1 MFIDNLW
8 KQDSYINIDGWP
20 QYSLACVK
28 SIQIQSFFW
37 SAFSCIRIVFYSLN
51 LHIQGEYREI
61 RTRKNS
67 VFEHFSFTLC
77 RNYRKCL
84 IASLWSVPVRY
95 EFLNGFI
102 EIRITM
108 IHIYHQEIHIWAAL
122 YSSLIIKI

>member
-8 KQDSYINIDGWP
+8 KQHSYINIDGWP

-28 SIQIQSFFW
+28 SIQIHSFFW
-37 SAFSCIRIVFYSLN
+37 SVNLRI
-51 LHIQGEYREI
+51 QAEYREI
-61 RTRKNS
+61 WTRKNS

-84 IASLWSVPVRY
+84 IASLWLVPVRY

-102 EIRITM
+102 EIPITM
-108 IHIYHQEIHIWAAL
+108 IHIYHQGIHIWAAL